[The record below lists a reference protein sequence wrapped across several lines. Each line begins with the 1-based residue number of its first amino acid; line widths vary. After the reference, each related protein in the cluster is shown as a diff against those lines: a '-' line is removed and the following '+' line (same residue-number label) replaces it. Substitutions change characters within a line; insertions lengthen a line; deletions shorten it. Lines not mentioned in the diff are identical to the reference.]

1 MASLVFKS
9 QNLIKMLESGSKVPF
24 ASLSRVGLPTP
35 RFRARWSGIRERVR
49 NFGESG
55 SQRVD
60 IPPIFQGD
68 LILKLF
74 VEAKPSTIKRKEK
87 NVKVP
92 AIKKPSVYTFLPY
105 LVSFVIFFM
114 INSVCDL
121 PFFFISLDL

>member
-1 MASLVFKS
+1 
-9 QNLIKMLESGSKVPF
+9 MLESSFEVPF
-24 ASLSRVGLPTP
+24 ASLSRVVLPTP

-121 PFFFISLDL
+121 PFFFLSLYL

>member
-35 RFRARWSGIRERVR
+35 RFRARWSGIGERVR

-74 VEAKPSTIKRKEK
+74 VEAKPSIIKRKEK

-92 AIKKPSVYTFLPY
+92 ALKKPSVYTFLPY